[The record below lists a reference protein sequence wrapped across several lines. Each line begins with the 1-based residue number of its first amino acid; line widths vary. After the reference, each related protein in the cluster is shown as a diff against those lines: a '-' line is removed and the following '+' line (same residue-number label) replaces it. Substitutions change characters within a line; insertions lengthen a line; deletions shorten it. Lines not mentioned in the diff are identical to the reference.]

1 MLRGPLTR
9 EHRSAIGALSSDGR
23 RFLQTQSGASHR
35 TEVVGFLRVLV
46 RTIAGTLLI
55 IWEGAPSHRGHPS
68 KDFLARGA
76 AKRIHWEHLP
86 GDAPDLTPVA
96 GIWA

>member
-1 MLRGPLTR
+1 VSGPR

-68 KDFLARGA
+68 KDVLARGA